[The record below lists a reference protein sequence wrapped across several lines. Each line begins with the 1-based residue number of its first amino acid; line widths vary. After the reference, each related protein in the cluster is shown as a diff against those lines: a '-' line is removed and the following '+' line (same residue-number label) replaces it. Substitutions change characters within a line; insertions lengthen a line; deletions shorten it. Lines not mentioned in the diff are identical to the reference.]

1 MTSVVSPYGMPVTTG
16 KPGIRLALSSFG
28 FSQSPFPAL
37 CRQSTTCAWR
47 PRLRKIPD
55 RRSAEVRVE
64 TGISGR
70 PRQPKRPSA
79 GTGPEFLGSLGGPEA
94 RRRSK
99 RLNGTHRRRA
109 PNVTH
114 SVVSETRVRKTVQS
128 LNILHIA
135 SERENWSP
143 NQARQTLRTMWFCG
157 HEGP

>member
-28 FSQSPFPAL
+28 FSQSPLPAL
-37 CRQSTTCAWR
+37 CRQATTCAWR

-70 PRQPKRPSA
+70 PRPPKRQSA

-114 SVVSETRVRKTVQS
+114 SAVSETRVRKTIQIIEYFAHRVGTQK
-128 LNILHIA
+128 LVTKPGA
-135 SERENWSP
+135 P
-143 NQARQTLRTMWFCG
+143 NATHNVVLWT
-157 HEGP
+157 

>member
-28 FSQSPFPAL
+28 FSQSPLPAL
-37 CRQSTTCAWR
+37 CRQATTCAWR

-99 RLNGTHRRRA
+99 RLNGTQRRRA
-109 PNVTH
+109 PNVMH
-114 SVVSETRVRKTVQS
+114 NVVSETSARKTIQIMAYVAHPSQGATHMPKRS
-128 LNILHIA
+128 A
-135 SERENWSP
+135 P
-143 NQARQTLRTMWFCG
+143 NVAHSVGSWA
-157 HEGP
+157 

>member
-1 MTSVVSPYGMPVTTG
+1 MTRVVSPYGGLVIMG
-16 KPGIRLALSSFG
+16 KPGIMLAPPSFG
-28 FSQSPFPAL
+28 FSRSPLPAL
-37 CRQSTTCAWR
+37 CRQATTCAWR
-47 PRLRKIPD
+47 HRLRKIPD

-94 RRRSK
+94 RKQSK

-114 SVVSETRVRKTVQS
+114 SAVSETRVRKTIQIIEYVA
-128 LNILHIA
+128 HRVGTRKFVTKRGA
-135 SERENWSP
+135 P
-143 NQARQTLRTMWFCG
+143 NVTHSVVSWT
-157 HEGP
+157 

>member
-1 MTSVVSPYGMPVTTG
+1 MTGVVSPYGMPVTTG

-28 FSQSPFPAL
+28 FSQSPLPAL
-37 CRQSTTCAWR
+37 CRQATSCAWR

-55 RRSAEVRVE
+55 RRSAEVRVK

-79 GTGPEFLGSLGGPEA
+79 GTGPEFLGSFGGPEA
-94 RRRSK
+94 RGSTEPTADERQTLRTVWFRRHVCAK
-99 RLNGTHRRRA
+99 
-109 PNVTH
+109 PY
-114 SVVSETRVRKTVQS
+114 KS

-135 SERENWSP
+135 AGRENWSP
-143 NQARQTLRTMWFCG
+143 NGARQTLRTVWFRG